1 MNLRRAITAL
11 LAILG
16 IAFAC
21 SSPASAGGLYF
32 GVNLELVGGPP
43 DLQFGKSFRIA
54 PLPIPGV
61 QIGYD
66 FSDGTDGFGAR
77 VSFNFFIIGQIA
89 LDGYYRLTL
98 DAGGSNAYVGAGAE
112 YQFLAFD
119 TLAGAVGLHALAGL
133 EWRLSR
139 NFGLFIE
146 ATPGVLLQPP
156 ALAFT
161 VIVRGGLVLRF

>member
-32 GVNLELVGGPP
+32 GINLELVGGPQ
-43 DLQFGKSFRIA
+43 DLQFDKSFRIA

-66 FSDGTDGFGAR
+66 FGDGTDGFGAR

-112 YQFLAFD
+112 SISSSPS
-119 TLAGAVGLHALAGL
+119 T
-133 EWRLSR
+133 RL
-139 NFGLFIE
+139 
-146 ATPGVLLQPP
+146 GVQQGCTRW
-156 ALAFT
+156 ADSS
-161 VIVRGGLVLRF
+161 GG